1 MRAITITSIL
11 TILASHS
18 MAANAENAVA
28 TGAWAGPYIGAFIGS
43 SAGEDKSIEANT
55 AASDYY
61 SPDDGP
67 ELDRDGDGSF
77 CYNAKS
83 GRILPGLN
91 GEEDCLQQN
100 PNARW
105 FAKPIFDPF
114 GDTPPP
120 VYSDNPIS
128 EIIKTFV
135 KKSEDGNR
143 FLGGIKAGYNWQKN
157 RYVYGVEAD
166 FTKIKDKSVSASSSS
181 ESILYAESN
190 PYFDGSPP
198 PVSPDDAGNTSGKI
212 DSTVRASDLGVDW
225 FGTVRGR
232 VGYLVNDDFLP
243 FVTAGLAYGKVRN
256 KAKYEFNDYSY
267 SHDATNAFD
276 DANYGLPVTNSGS
289 IGGTDTEYGW
299 TVGAGF
305 DYRIKENIIANV
317 TYLYVDLGSKK
328 ESSIGYDNAVG
339 DGAASRFAAAISD
352 VDPAFH
358 TIRVGIN
365 WQF

>member
-11 TILASHS
+11 TILATNSI
-18 MAANAENAVA
+18 AANAENAVA
-28 TGAWAGPYIGAFIGS
+28 NGAWAGPYIGAFIGS
-43 SAGEDKSIEANT
+43 STGEDKSVEANT

-61 SPDDGP
+61 SPADPNG
-67 ELDRDGDGSF
+67 LDRDGDGSF
-77 CYNAKS
+77 CYNSKS

-91 GEEDCLQQN
+91 GEQDCLQQN

-105 FAKPIFDPF
+105 FAKLIFDPEN
-114 GDTPPP
+114 PPELFDP
-120 VYSDNPIS
+120 SNPIS

-135 KKSEDGNR
+135 KNNEGGNR
-143 FLGGIKAGYNWQKN
+143 FLGGVKAGYNWQKD
-157 RYVYGVEAD
+157 RYVYGLEAD
-166 FTKIKDKSVSASSSS
+166 FTKIKDKSVSAYSSS
-181 ESILYAESN
+181 ESILYADSN
-190 PYFDGSPP
+190 PYLDNQK
-198 PVSPDDAGNTSGKI
+198 SPDNAGNTSGKI
-212 DSTVRASDLGVDW
+212 DSTVRASDVGVDW

-267 SHDATNAFD
+267 SHDETNTYD
-276 DANYGLPVTNSGS
+276 EANYDVAPVTTAGT
-289 IGGTDTEYGW
+289 IGGSDTEYGW

-305 DYRIKENIIANV
+305 DYRIKDNIIANV

-339 DGAASRFAAAISD
+339 DGSASRFAAAISD